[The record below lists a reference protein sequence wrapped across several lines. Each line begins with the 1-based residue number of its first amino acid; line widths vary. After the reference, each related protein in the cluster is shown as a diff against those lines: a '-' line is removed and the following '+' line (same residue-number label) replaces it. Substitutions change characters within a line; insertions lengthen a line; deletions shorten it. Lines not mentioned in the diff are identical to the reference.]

1 MRPERLRQFPAPV
14 QAPSLGRRLRAAND
28 NKPDLEESVVSI
40 LIGRSLIVGAS
51 LLAVTIVA
59 GWSLW
64 LGRALWRHFV

>member
-1 MRPERLRQFPAPV
+1 MRPERVRQFPARV
-14 QAPSLGRRLRAAND
+14 LASSVGRRLLAAND
-28 NKPDLEESVVSI
+28 NKPDLEESVASI

>member
-1 MRPERLRQFPAPV
+1 MRPERVRQFPAPV
-14 QAPSLGRRLRAAND
+14 QASSLGRRLQAAND
-28 NKPDLEESVVSI
+28 NKPDLEESVASI